1 MHIPPG
7 FLKPEVWISMG
18 AVSAA
23 SVGYA
28 LKKSAGEIDDRRMP
42 VMGVLAA
49 FIFAAQMVNFPVAG
63 GTSGHLIGSALA
75 VALFGMWPAMV
86 VMTAVIFMQ
95 ALLFQDGGLDAL
107 GANVFNMGILGCL
120 ISGPVIGAGRWLGR
134 HTYYP
139 SIAFA
144 AWLSVVASA
153 VLCAVELAL
162 SETSPIRIVLPA
174 MAAVHALIGIFEAIV
189 TIVAL
194 RFIVSV
200 KPDIFNGRREA
211 DQ

>member
-18 AVSAA
+18 GVSAA

-75 VALFGMWPAMV
+75 VAIFGMWPAMV

-120 ISGPVIGAGRWLGR
+120 ISGPIIGAGNRLGR
-134 HTYYP
+134 HAYYP
-139 SIAFA
+139 SIALA

-174 MAAVHALIGIFEAIV
+174 MAVVHALIGIFEAFV

-200 KPDIFNGRREA
+200 KPDIFNGRWGAE
-211 DQ
+211 Q

>member
-18 AVSAA
+18 CVSAA

-28 LKKSAGEIDDRRMP
+28 LKKSAEKIDDRRMP

-75 VALFGMWPAMV
+75 VAIFGMWPAMV

-120 ISGPVIGAGRWLGR
+120 ISGSVIGAGHSLGR

-139 SIAFA
+139 SIALA
-144 AWLSVVASA
+144 AWLSVVAAA

-162 SETSPIRIVLPA
+162 SETSPFRIVLPA
-174 MAAVHALIGIFEAIV
+174 MAAVHALIGVFEAIV

-194 RFIVSV
+194 RFIISV
-200 KPDIFNGRREA
+200 KPDIVNGRGGAER
-211 DQ
+211 

>member
-7 FLKPEVWISMG
+7 FLKPEVWISMTG
-18 AVSAA
+18 ISAA

-28 LKKSAGEIDDRRMP
+28 LKKTSNDIDERRMP

-75 VALFGMWPAMV
+75 VAVLGLWPAMI
-86 VMTAVIFMQ
+86 VMTSVIFMQ

-120 ISGPVIGAGRWLGR
+120 ISGPLIGLGR
-134 HTYYP
+134 KLGRAEYP
-139 SIAFA
+139 SLAIA
-144 AWLSVVASA
+144 AWLTVVAAS

-162 SETSPIRIVLPA
+162 SGTTPLRIALPA
-174 MAAVHALIGIFEAIV
+174 MAAVHAIIGVFEGFV
-189 TIVAL
+189 TVIAF
-194 RFIVSV
+194 RFILSV
-200 KPDIFNGRREA
+200 KPDILNGQRNMRP
-211 DQ
+211 

>member
-7 FLKPEVWISMG
+7 FLKPEVGISMG